1 MASRLLRSTSPEVTQ
16 RLNALQREVTFEP
29 KIEAETRSK
38 SSQGRFEGQG
48 HSIEK
53 LTGNEENLAKEFE
66 ALARE
71 WQQQQQQNA
80 AVDNDND
87 DVLDLEQ
94 LTNDISEV

>member
-16 RLNALQREVTFEP
+16 RLNASEQEVTFEP

-38 SSQGRFEGQG
+38 SSQCRFEGQG
-48 HSIEK
+48 YSIQK
-53 LTGNEENLAKEFE
+53 LIGNEENLAEQFE

-71 WQQQQQQNA
+71 RQQQQQQNA

-87 DVLDLEQ
+87 DVSDLEQ
-94 LTNDISEV
+94 LTNDISDV